1 MSFRKKSVLSVM
13 AVTSLALAM
22 PLFAEILP
30 ENSRAKVIYPV
41 KVDSSPALRSIPIP
55 PAKPFAAREIPNR
68 ADIARPSVPGTST
81 NVQNVPGVPNTPDPL
96 GGWAGLNSDTN
107 NTVVGGRLM
116 PPDTQGDIGKDHYIQ
131 WINLVWAVYDKNG
144 NKVYPTSAAALPG
157 NILWTGF
164 GGQCELQNDGDPITL
179 WDPLAERWV
188 MSQFAVSGSPIMQ
201 CLAISKTSDPTGE
214 WWRYAYTWPGSRF
227 NDYPKLGVWSD
238 GYYITTNDFNLA
250 GTAFLGVTVGAFER
264 AKMLAGQPAAF
275 AYFQTSGDRE
285 YSVLPVDLD
294 GTTAPP
300 AGAPGLFAEFQDST
314 WFSPPLATDEIWVFE
329 FVPNWANP
337 TASTFGV
344 GANHDPN
351 YAISISDVSANCSGR
366 DCVPQGNAS
375 QKVDDI
381 DFRTMHRLAYRNM
394 GGVQSMV
401 TSMTVG
407 AGGRAGVWWGEFR
420 NTGSGWTKRQDGVYS
435 PTSAEHR
442 WMPSAAQ
449 DTNGNVMLGYSISNA
464 TTMFPSVS
472 YAGRLANDP
481 LGTIG
486 DEKSLVVGAAAQTGG
501 NRWGDYSMMSID
513 PTDDCTFWYT
523 QEYVAVGGSFQWQT
537 YIGKMKFPTC
547 SSGPS
552 GMINGYVK
560 STAGGV
566 IAGATVQIG
575 SYSTTTN
582 ASGFYQITVPVGTY
596 DVTASKFGFSPNTVT
611 GQAVTEGGT
620 TVVPDIL
627 LTPAGSYFVDGYV
640 TAADHNWPLWAKIEI
655 KQGTT
660 LVNTLYTSPWNG
672 YYVIELPNGYTY
684 DFTVTSMYTGYQVAT
699 RPVTLSASDQVQNF
713 SLLPAAGNPAY
724 TCILQGGINEQFEG
738 GFPPLGWNTIAN
750 AGTTNVWHRNDFFG
764 AINRTTAVGG
774 SGYSAAAEDSVGG
787 NWDSELWSPPVQLP
801 ADPRRIRFASN
812 FQDFAGAGQA
822 WFQISTNG
830 GNTWTT
836 LWYSSVDDPA
846 SGQAISADL
855 TAYAGQL
862 VIFRWR
868 YVDDNYN
875 GAWYWQIDNVRTETI
890 PVMPPPSLYEAFEG
904 TVPPAGWTQV
914 DATVPPSGVIWKS
927 NVAWGRTPN
936 PVSGGT
942 GNAAGCDV
950 DKAGS
955 GKTYDCSLI
964 TSAFSVDGLNTPTL
978 TVKVN
983 YNDISTTANRDYFDI
998 DVSSNGGTSWTSLAH
1013 YNVDVTGTVS
1023 FNLTGKASGTNNKL
1037 RFRYYTVD
1045 LLAHWD
1051 WYAYIDDVTVSS
1063 LPPAP
1068 VVDTPSLSCQPVA
1081 GSMVAGFVTDENS
1094 AAGIVGAKVARDLGG
1109 SMNTMAATG
1118 GLSDGFYYMFSA
1130 APVVTGP
1137 STRTFTASKQG
1148 YGTVE
1153 KLINLVP
1160 DTINR
1165 LDFALPA
1172 ASLTLSGWPFVM
1184 DGRLTPDGQPTW
1196 DKTDSF
1202 SVLNTGGL
1210 PATLKLS
1217 VIAMSST
1224 WPVKWP
1230 AFIPQI
1236 GPKYEKT
1243 SMGRAKV
1250 APKPSTAKRYP
1261 LLSRPVAGVPAFG
1274 VDIYPGE
1281 NFVTWPDA
1289 AVPGTWTVIKNVPGS
1304 NYFGGDFLNGDFSKL
1319 YAIDYSLNQLH
1330 TINTTTGAVTVVGSS
1345 IPDAGQSWTGLKGS
1359 SDGKVYGAATDCA
1372 AISTLYTINPATGAA
1387 TAVGPITNAVC
1398 IIDIAI
1404 NKDGEIYGVDLAS
1417 DSLIKINPATGAGTV
1432 VGSLGVDANYAQG
1445 MDFEEESGVLYWAA
1459 YTTTGELRT
1468 INTATGASFLVGAFP
1483 GGAEVDAFAFAS
1495 GGGAATVPWL
1505 NLAPM
1510 EATVPA
1516 KAAGVNGQL
1525 TVQGEFLPGGVN
1537 TAHFG
1542 LFRAEIKSTNN
1553 TPMALPSVPV
1563 YFTKAFWD
1571 VPRGH
1576 WADAFIHA
1584 VAGFRITRGCGNGNF
1599 CPDDSITRANM
1610 AQIMVRAFHGADFT
1624 PPPAIG
1630 IFADVVISDTD
1641 QTADYIEQLYNDG
1654 IVAGC
1659 RMENGKRYYCPNDL
1673 VNRAQMSVFLL
1684 AGLGIPPVNPPTG
1697 YFTDVVGDYAWAAG
1711 YAEAAFNAGITAG
1724 CGPNIFCPAFNIT
1737 RAQLAVWLTVGL
1749 DLPHYTHPAAP

>member
-684 DFTVTSMYTGYQVAT
+684 DFTVTSMYDGYQAAT
-699 RPVTLSASDQVQNF
+699 RPVTLASADQIQNF
-713 SLLPAAGNPAY
+713 SLLAASGNPAY
-724 TCILQGGINEQFEG
+724 TCFLVGGINENFNAA
-738 GFPPLGWNTIAN
+738 FPPLGWTVKNNGSVTN
-750 AGTTNVWHRNDFFG
+750 NVWKRNDAWGRENLTLGTGTCAG
-764 AINRTTAVGG
+764 ADSDKAG
-774 SGYSAAAEDSVGG
+774 SGSGVF
-787 NWDSELWSPPVQLP
+787 NTELWTPPVQMP
-801 ADPRRIRFASN
+801 ATPRNLRFKSAFRRLTS
-812 FQDFAGAGQA
+812 DVGTVDV
-822 WFQISTNG
+822 STNG
-830 GNTWTT
+830 GNTWTNLLT
-836 LWYSSVDDPA
+836 ITATAVAEPTINLSAYANQVIILRFKYTSASWEYYWQVDD
-846 SGQAISADL
+846 
-855 TAYAGQL
+855 
-862 VIFRWR
+862 
-868 YVDDNYN
+868 
-875 GAWYWQIDNVRTETI
+875 VRTETI
-890 PVMPPPSLYEAFEG
+890 PTPPP
-904 TVPPAGWTQV
+904 PPASQWVQNWDTGVTPPGLPSDWT
-914 DATVPPSGVIWKS
+914 K
-927 NVAWGRTPN
+927 
-936 PVSGGT
+936 VS
-942 GNAAGCDV
+942 
-950 DKAGS
+950 
-955 GKTYDCSLI
+955 
-964 TSAFSVDGLNTPTL
+964 
-978 TVKVN
+978 
-983 YNDISTTANRDYFDI
+983 
-998 DVSSNGGTSWTSLAH
+998 
-1013 YNVDVTGTVS
+1013 VTGTPTWTTVTTLSNPAATPHTNPNMLKFNSYDVS
-1023 FNLTGKASGTNNKL
+1023 TGTARIMRTPANDLTSGTGYLRFWMYHDTGYSSNADKVQVQVTTDNGTTWQNVGAAVNRYDGSTGWKQHEVVLTGFTGAATSVRVG
-1037 RFRYYTVD
+1037 
-1045 LLAHWD
+1045 LLATT
-1051 WYAYIDDVTVSS
+1051 AYGNNVG
-1063 LPPAP
+1063 
-1068 VVDTPSLSCQPVA
+1068 VDEVELLIGAAATTATPDNPTLQCQPVA
-1081 GSMVAGFVTDENS
+1081 GSMVAGYVTDGNT
-1094 AAGIVGAKVARDLGG
+1094 AAGLVGAKVVRDLGG
-1109 SMNTMAATG
+1109 TVNTVAATG
-1118 GLSDGFYYMFSA
+1118 GQPDGFYYMFSA

-1137 STRTFTASKQG
+1137 STRKFTASKTG
-1148 YGTVE
+1148 YGTLE
-1153 KLINLVP
+1153 KLVNLVP

-1172 ASLTLSGWPFVM
+1172 ASLSLANWPFVI
-1184 DGRLTPDGQPTW
+1184 DGRLTPDAQPSW
-1196 DKTDSF
+1196 DATKTF
-1202 SVLNTGGL
+1202 SIVNSGGL
-1210 PATLKLS
+1210 PADVKLS
-1217 VIAMSST
+1217 IVPQAIT
-1224 WPVKWP
+1224 WPLMWP
-1230 AFIPQI
+1230 AFVPQ
-1236 GPKYEKT
+1236 
-1243 SMGRAKV
+1243 A
-1250 APKPSTAKRYP
+1250 PSTQPTKHSIQRAQKAPVPSNAQRYP
-1261 LLSRPVAGVPAFG
+1261 LLSRPVAGVPAYG
-1274 VDIYPGE
+1274 MDVYPGGNLVKWE
-1281 NFVTWPDA
+1281 DA
-1289 AVPGTWTVIKNVPGS
+1289 SVPGTWTVVKNQSGT
-1304 NYFGGDFLNGDFSKL
+1304 YFAGDFLNGDFSKL
-1319 YAIDYSLNQLH
+1319 YVLEYDLNQLQ
-1330 TINTTTGAVTVVGSS
+1330 TLDTATGAVTVIGASA
-1345 IPDAGQSWTGLKGS
+1345 PNAGESWTGLKGS
-1359 SDGKVYGAATDCA
+1359 PDGKVYASATTCSA
-1372 AISTLYTINPATGAA
+1372 SSLYTIDPASGHATFVGAISNGA
-1387 TAVGPITNAVC
+1387 CV
-1398 IIDIAI
+1398 IDIAV
-1404 NKDGEIYGVDLAS
+1404 NKDGEMYGVDIVS
-1417 DSLIKINPATGAGTV
+1417 NNLIKIDPATGAGTV
-1432 VGSLGVDANYAQG
+1432 VGALGVDANYAQG
-1445 MDFEEESGVLYWAA
+1445 LDFEEESGVLYWAA
-1459 YTTTGELRT
+1459 YTTSGELRT
-1468 INTATGASFLVGAFP
+1468 INTQTGASFLVGAFP
-1483 GGAEVDAFAFAS
+1483 GGAEVDAFAIAS
-1495 GGGAATVPWL
+1495 GGSSSVPWITVT
-1505 NLAPM
+1505 PM
-1510 EATVPA
+1510 QGSVPA
-1516 KAAGVNGQL
+1516 KSAGVNGQL
-1525 TVQGEFLPGGVN
+1525 NVVSTFVPDGIVP
-1537 TAHFG
+1537 ADFG
-1542 LFRAEIKSTNN
+1542 LYMAQIKSSNN
-1553 TPMALPSVPV
+1553 TPAALPSIPV
-1563 YFTKAFWD
+1563 YFTKAYWD
-1571 VPRGH
+1571 VPRGY

-1584 VAGFRITRGCGNGNF
+1584 VAGARITRGCGNGNY
-1599 CPDDSITRANM
+1599 CPDDPITRANM
-1610 AQIMVRAFHGADFT
+1610 AQIMVRAFHGPNFA
-1624 PPPAIG
+1624 PPQAVG

-1641 QTADYIEQLYNDG
+1641 DTANYIEQLYNDG

-1659 RMENGKRYYCPNDL
+1659 RMENGQRYYCPNDL

-1711 YAEAAFNAGITAG
+1711 YAEAAFNEGITAG
-1724 CGPNIFCPAFNIT
+1724 CGPNIFCPGFNIT
-1737 RAQLAVWLTVGL
+1737 RAQLSVWLTVGL
-1749 DLPHYTHPAAP
+1749 GLPTHTYPVAP